1 MAGSEWGSKP
11 KSFPS
16 QANSDFFK
24 KTTNE
29 KINIS
34 RLAVPPYIC
43 IFMQLLA
50 IPYKTSHSENLVKTP
65 NIWKSI
71 NQLVDCWIR
80 KKPVEPQINIFNQKL
95 CIFSVPS
102 GKEREGWSEK
112 GRRGGD
118 WIEEGNQGK
127 MGECILHSVQC
138 TGKNFNSSK

>member
-1 MAGSEWGSKP
+1 VNGVPNLNLFHHK
-11 KSFPS
+11 
-16 QANSDFFK
+16 QTQILK
-24 KTTNE
+24 KKTNE

-65 NIWKSI
+65 DIWKSI

-95 CIFSVPS
+95 CTFSVPS

-112 GRRGGD
+112 GRRGGGGN

-127 MGECILHSVQC
+127 MGECILYSVQC
-138 TGKNFNSSK
+138 TGKNCNSSK

>member
-16 QANSDFFK
+16 QANSNFFK

-95 CIFSVPS
+95 CTFSVPS

-112 GRRGGD
+112 GRRGGG
-118 WIEEGNQGK
+118 IG
-127 MGECILHSVQC
+127 
-138 TGKNFNSSK
+138 